1 MIYVRRWVGSCKALS
16 GYHRAG
22 VALDYRSGPAQDRQP
37 SVMRTLVA
45 RPLAALLVLLMAV
58 GSVILWIGVP
68 IGWLYIASHITKT
81 SAPTLGPYLLV
92 LIATPITMWIVGKL
106 LFRLNAL
113 YSRLTGRSYEVRVQ
127 LPWHRS
133 LRGERDSGHKPT
145 VLEIVM
151 IISVSL
157 ALLGFVVWF
166 FAFAGSS
173 IPSV

>member
-1 MIYVRRWVGSCKALS
+1 MIRRFRWVGSCTALA

-22 VALDYRSGPAQDRQP
+22 VALDYRSGSAQDRQP
-37 SVMRTLVA
+37 SVMRTLVT
-45 RPLAALLVLLMAV
+45 RPLAALLILLMAV
-58 GSVILWIGVP
+58 GSVFMWIGVP
-68 IGWLYIASHITKT
+68 VGWLYLASHITKT

-92 LIATPITMWIVGKL
+92 LIATPITMWVVGKL

-113 YSRLTGRSYEVRVQ
+113 YTRLSGRSYEVRVQ

-151 IISVSL
+151 IVSVSV
-157 ALLGFVVWF
+157 ALLGFVIWF